1 MAEGKKDRGF
11 VMGDI
16 SPLAGIATG
25 RGLTS
30 NLNPM
35 RLAANLRDGNMRGMG
50 KDEEEEMVAVKKG
63 PGMKSG
69 GKVGS
74 SCMKRGGKVG
84 GVMKGGDM
92 PFFASKSKEKMA
104 SKRKPARSPKTNY
117 ASGGMVRGDGCAMR
131 GKTKGK
137 SC

>member
-11 VMGDI
+11 KLGDI
-16 SPLAGIATG
+16 SPLAGLATG
-25 RGLTS
+25 EGLTGTV
-30 NLNPM
+30 LGGLAPM
-35 RLAANLRDGNMRGMG
+35 AIRKLMDRG

-137 SC
+137 NC